1 MSGTQEAGG
10 SNPPASTLP
19 LFVEDLAALPR
30 LLLARQATMCQ
41 GMLRFVIGLE
51 KSLNIIQSLIPMYF
65 NLDSNVLFE
74 QIFLEA

>member
-1 MSGTQEAGG
+1 MALKRPGVQI
-10 SNPPASTLP
+10 PQRP
-19 LFVEDLAALPR
+19 LCFLLLRDVAALPR
-30 LLLARQATMCQ
+30 PLLARQATMCQ